1 MYIRWQRGIH
11 GCRENYKKITRDH
24 WTLCDTLYSIIRG
37 TPRVVEQL
45 RPTGYRINT
54 LARRIYEKHTGGLRS
69 FGRRLSLSDDF
80 NISPDSF
87 FASICVCIYIIDRSC
102 TRRFLLILFFF
113 LFPSALRS
121 MLKIPQLR
129 SCWAFV
135 RGARATT
142 STRSTTI
149 RHEHNFPRKGTNTT
163 LSSSPTVA
171 TTTSRALTGR
181 RRTVRNI
188 PSETAGKSSTRG
200 EVMSAMV
207 VVVVMEERV
216 GGRRE
221 G

>member
-80 NISPDSF
+80 NTSPDSS

-102 TRRFLLILFFF
+102 TQRFLLIFFF
-113 LFPSALRS
+113 FSIS
-121 MLKIPQLR
+121 VSSSIDVKN
-129 SCWAFV
+129 
-135 RGARATT
+135 
-142 STRSTTI
+142 STT
-149 RHEHNFPRKGTNTT
+149 T
-163 LSSSPTVA
+163 LVLSVRS
-171 TTTSRALTGR
+171 
-181 RRTVRNI
+181 RRTSHYVD
-188 PSETAGKSSTRG
+188 
-200 EVMSAMV
+200 
-207 VVVVMEERV
+207 EEHDDPPRA
-216 GGRRE
+216 
-221 G
+221 

>member
-87 FASICVCIYIIDRSC
+87 FAFICVCIYIIDRSC
-102 TRRFLLILFFF
+102 TRRFLLILFF
-113 LFPSALRS
+113 SIS
-121 MLKIPQLR
+121 VSSSIDVKN
-129 SCWAFV
+129 
-135 RGARATT
+135 
-142 STRSTTI
+142 STT
-149 RHEHNFPRKGTNTT
+149 T
-163 LSSSPTVA
+163 LVLSVRS
-171 TTTSRALTGR
+171 
-181 RRTVRNI
+181 RRTSHYVD
-188 PSETAGKSSTRG
+188 
-200 EVMSAMV
+200 
-207 VVVVMEERV
+207 EEHDDPPRA
-216 GGRRE
+216 
-221 G
+221 